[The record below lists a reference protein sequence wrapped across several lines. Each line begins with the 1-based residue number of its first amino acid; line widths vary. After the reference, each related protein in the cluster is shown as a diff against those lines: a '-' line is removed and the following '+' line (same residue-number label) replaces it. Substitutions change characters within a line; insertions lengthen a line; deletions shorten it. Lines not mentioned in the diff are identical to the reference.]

1 MINIYLV
8 IILCA
13 LLLANTGFFCEHHG
27 ATTPG
32 QTTVT
37 ANQQTSTVLQP
48 IEKNKLAKLESRL
61 EQLSQEL
68 TGVIKTVNK
77 LSKTLARHSQK
88 LQNSPGNQ
96 ANKPLRLTTTSF
108 HADKVISAP
117 AKGGFITPPAEH
129 LLKKADPR

>member
-13 LLLANTGFFCEHHG
+13 LLLANSGFFCEHHG
-27 ATTPG
+27 AAAPG
-32 QTTVT
+32 QSVAIASQLTT
-37 ANQQTSTVLQP
+37 AFQQPTK
-48 IEKNKLAKLESRL
+48 KNKLAELESRL

-68 TGVIKTVNK
+68 TEISKTVNK

-88 LQNSPGNQ
+88 LQSSPGGQ

-108 HADKVISAP
+108 HSGKMINAP
-117 AKGGFITPPAEH
+117 TKEAFITTPAEH
-129 LLKKADPR
+129 LLKKTYPR